1 VVSNAT
7 VWVREHFAT
16 APAIYGLVV
25 FQVLIAAESDDPHD
39 PALLVLLWAVL
50 SFLGFYIAHVFAEVV
65 ARHGAVEL
73 GLAIRHGFA
82 HSAGMLY
89 AAILP
94 TLTILI
100 AAAAGSS
107 GNDAAGWAL
116 LVGLF
121 VLAFLGYQATAQRRK
136 RIWSRILGGIATA
149 LIGLVVIIIEY
160 VVH

>member
-1 VVSNAT
+1 MVSNAT

-25 FQVLIAAESDDPHD
+25 FQVLIAAQSDDPHE

-65 ARHGAVEL
+65 ARHGATEL
-73 GLAIRHGFA
+73 GAAIRHGFS
-82 HSAGMLY
+82 HSSGMLY
-89 AAILP
+89 AGILP

-100 AAAAGSS
+100 AAAAGS
-107 GNDAAGWAL
+107 GGEDAAGWAL
-116 LVGLF
+116 LVGLL
-121 VLAFLGYQATAQRRK
+121 VLVFLGYQATAQRRP
-136 RIWSRILGGIATA
+136 RVIARVLGGIATA
-149 LIGLVVIIIEY
+149 LIGFVVIFIEY